1 MARAVAL
8 GVAAFLAAL
17 PGEAQEMS
25 DLPIQS
31 PRSGSVEFR
40 LGGYRPQLDAEEGLT
55 TAPFSKVFGDS
66 NLLLFEAELQ
76 RFFYQGIGSAGVSL
90 SLGYA
95 EKYAAALL
103 PDSESARSKERTG
116 FHVLPVH
123 VRGVYRFDY
132 PAFRWSIP
140 VVPYLKPGLV
150 YIPWWI
156 TKGGEPE
163 KVEGREASGGKFG
176 FELAAGVS
184 FLLDVLEPR
193 LARDFD
199 SDLGI
204 NHSYLFA
211 EYTYAKVNNFG
222 GEGFNLSDSYWM
234 FGLALDY

>member
-8 GVAAFLAAL
+8 GVAAVLAAL

-25 DLPIQS
+25 DQPIQS

-40 LGGYRPQLDAEEGLT
+40 LGGYRPQLDAEEGLSDT
-55 TAPFSKVFGDS
+55 PFSKVFGES
-66 NLLLFEAELQ
+66 NLLLFEGEMQ
-76 RFFYQGIGSAGVSL
+76 RFFYQGFGTAGVSL

-103 PDSESARSKERTG
+103 PEGGTSSERTG
-116 FHVLPVH
+116 FHVLPIRL
-123 VRGVYRFDY
+123 RGVYRFDY
-132 PAFRWSIP
+132 PAFRWGIP
-140 VVPYLKPGLV
+140 LVPYLKPGLV
-150 YIPWWI
+150 YIPWWV
-156 TKGGEPE
+156 TKGGELE
-163 KVEGREASGGKFG
+163 EVSGRKARGGKFG

-184 FLLDVLEPR
+184 FLLDSLEPR